1 MVDFTLPGWGFASIF
16 SPPKP
21 SPPPPA
27 PLPIIDKRQKQVE
40 EEGVLLAEKR
50 KKQLARSSPAA
61 GTLIDEIGNGDKLG
75 A

>member
-1 MVDFTLPGWGFASIF
+1 MVGFSFPGFGSFFTPA
-16 SPPKP
+16 PKP
-21 SPPPPA
+21 APQPTPPA
-27 PLPIIDKRQKQVE
+27 PIIDKRQKQVE